1 MNGLNITIT
10 ATPESQVYLRDKIN
24 WILDL
29 MDKEHKN
36 CSTHSQ
42 RNAYQ
47 AVIRHELEIM
57 RDQLQYA
64 RNPDGTNQ
72 SSHIPF

>member
-1 MNGLNITIT
+1 MNGFVAITST
-10 ATPESQVYLRDKIN
+10 YHSAEHLRRRIE

-36 CSTHSQ
+36 CTTHSQ

-47 AVIRHELEIM
+47 AVIRHELEIIADM
-57 RDQLQYA
+57 LSAVRTGSPDDVRDIFPY
-64 RNPDGTNQ
+64 
-72 SSHIPF
+72 